1 MYKEKPNTNT
11 TREKR
16 CFFVCVFVFTSAL
29 TMGGK
34 SHPVCV
40 CVCVC
45 VCATAAAAE
54 RKKKRPKEKLR
65 LNKKKKKRGNKQW
78 MVSGRTEV
86 IYL

>member
-45 VCATAAAAE
+45 VPRQQQQNE
-54 RKKKRPKEKLR
+54 KRKDLKR
-65 LNKKKKKRGNKQW
+65 
-78 MVSGRTEV
+78 S
-86 IYL
+86 YD

>member
-45 VCATAAAAE
+45 ATAAAAK

-65 LNKKKKKRGNKQW
+65 LNKKKRGNKQW